1 MIRISFDKDFMKLA
15 MQLAK
20 RARGRTS
27 PNPMVGAVI
36 VRDGEVVG
44 RGFHRKAGTPHAE
57 IHAIADAGEKSKG
70 STIYVNLEP
79 CCHYGRTGP
88 CVEAIVKAGISR
100 VVMAMTDPNPKVSG
114 KGKSFLEEHG
124 IEVTSGILE
133 NEARKLNEVFIKYI
147 TTGRP
152 FITLK
157 TAMSLDGKIA
167 TSSGQSRWISSEK
180 SRLMVHKIRDE
191 VDAIMVGIGTV
202 IRDNPSLTCRLTGGK
217 GCDPIRIILDSQAR
231 IPLECKV
238 LNQDSSARTI
248 LAVTNQASEEKIQQ
262 IRQCAEVLVIPENNG
277 KVDLLKLAQK
287 LGEMEI
293 TSILLEGGA
302 EVNASALKAKIVDKV
317 MVFIAPKIIGGN
329 NAPGPIGGEGIQEL
343 SDAFYLKDISV
354 ESVGEDILVTGYPG
368 NFERIA

>member
-1 MIRISFDKDFMKLA
+1 MIKNSFDEIFMKYAL
-15 MQLAK
+15 QLA
-20 RARGRTS
+20 RQARGRTS

-36 VRDGEVVG
+36 VRDDKIVG

-167 TSSGQSRWISSEK
+167 TSSGQSRWISSEE
-180 SRLMVHKIRDE
+180 SRLMVHKI
-191 VDAIMVGIGTV
+191 
-202 IRDNPSLTCRLTGGK
+202 IRHR
-217 GCDPIRIILDSQAR
+217 
-231 IPLECKV
+231 
-238 LNQDSSARTI
+238 
-248 LAVTNQASEEKIQQ
+248 
-262 IRQCAEVLVIPENNG
+262 
-277 KVDLLKLAQK
+277 
-287 LGEMEI
+287 
-293 TSILLEGGA
+293 
-302 EVNASALKAKIVDKV
+302 
-317 MVFIAPKIIGGN
+317 PK
-329 NAPGPIGGEGIQEL
+329 E
-343 SDAFYLKDISV
+343 
-354 ESVGEDILVTGYPG
+354 
-368 NFERIA
+368 